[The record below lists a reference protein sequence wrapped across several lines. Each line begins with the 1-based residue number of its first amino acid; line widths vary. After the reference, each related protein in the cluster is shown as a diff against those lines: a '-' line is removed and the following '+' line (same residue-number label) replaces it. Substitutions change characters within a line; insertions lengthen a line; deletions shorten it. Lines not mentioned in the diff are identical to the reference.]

1 MSVAFESA
9 GKNGEPERKVYKFNP
24 PSLYIV
30 DSFYAWLMEVSA
42 DLNAS
47 VLRSPAEVNAALW
60 HEVSTLLAVEARL
73 LDQKAFQPWLGLY
86 ADECAYW
93 IPSATPAPDPRAVV
107 TLEFHDRRRLLD
119 RAARLETGFAYSQYP
134 ASRTSR
140 QWSGLEVWPSPGR
153 DDEWRAR
160 YNFTLAEFRN
170 GFSRLLSG
178 WNGFVIRRDGDS
190 LRVVVK
196 QINLIDCDRPQG
208 NNSFFL

>member
-1 MSVAFESA
+1 MSVASESA
-9 GKNGEPERKVYKFNP
+9 GKNGETVRNVYKFIP
-24 PSLYIV
+24 PSLYVV
-30 DSFYAWLMEVSA
+30 DAFYTWLVEVSA

-47 VLRSPAEVNAALW
+47 ILRSPAEVNAALW
-60 HEVSTLLAVEARL
+60 HQISAMLAMEARL

-86 ADECAYW
+86 VDECAYW
-93 IPSATPAPDPRAVV
+93 VPSATPAPDPRAVV

-140 QWSGLEVWPSPGR
+140 QWSGLEIWPSPGR
-153 DDEWRAR
+153 NDEWRAR
-160 YNFTLAEFRN
+160 CNFTLAEFRN

-178 WNGFVIRRDGDS
+178 WNGFVIRQDGDG
-190 LRVVVK
+190 LRLVVK